1 MPGTRLLRFLA
12 LQGESLELEN
22 ALSDLTMP
30 SSFLPIYPL
39 PHQTWQTDLNMAGIT
54 CYNVTKWCKRQEME
68 EYITCLVSDGK
79 RKLHSRCIF
88 YPQMPV
94 INCRH
99 VKFHES
105 ALENVLNHLFSNLN
119 VPLSSLLKPQLSVH
133 CNTKS
138 VLKDRRVILFGT

>member
-30 SSFLPIYPL
+30 SSFLLIYPL
-39 PHQTWQTDLNMAGIT
+39 PHQTLNMAGIT

-88 YPQMPV
+88 YPQMSV
-94 INCRH
+94 INCRREISR
-99 VKFHES
+99 VSTGKCAESPFLKFKCAS
-105 ALENVLNHLFSNLN
+105 FKSPQTTAV
-119 VPLSSLLKPQLSVH
+119 SSL
-133 CNTKS
+133 
-138 VLKDRRVILFGT
+138 

>member
-30 SSFLPIYPL
+30 SSFLLIHPL
-39 PHQTWQTDLNMAGIT
+39 PHQTLNMAGIT
-54 CYNVTKWCKRQEME
+54 CYNVTKWHEREEME

-88 YPQMPV
+88 YPQMSV

-99 VKFHES
+99 VKFYES
-105 ALENVLNHLFSNLN
+105 ALESVLNHLFSNLN